1 MADKLDNS
9 APFNDDQG
17 TRRAQEPTGA
27 GAEASEGIRDEPL
40 DSQSHEHLSGYGG
53 KGGKPKTPNDDET
66 GRR

>member
-17 TRRAQEPTGA
+17 TRRAEKPTGA
-27 GAEASEGIRDEPL
+27 GAEATEGTDGKPQT
-40 DSQSHEHLSGYGG
+40 SSHEHVSGYGG
-53 KGGKPKTPNDDET
+53 KGGTPKTPNDDAK